1 MLNAPMPSLL
11 PVYKRAPVTFD
22 RGEGA
27 YLYDTEGRRYLDFG
41 SGVAVT
47 SLGHAHP
54 HLVGILKAQAERLWH
69 CSNLYGI
76 EAQQQLADRLVEQSF
91 ADSVFFCNSGA
102 EALECSIKMARR
114 FQHQRGQATRHKII
128 TFDGAFHGRTMAT
141 ISAGAQA
148 KYLEGFEP
156 ALPGFKAIETGNIQA
171 LKAAIDEQTAA
182 LLIEPVQGEGGI
194 REVDVDFLK
203 TLRQIADE
211 HDLLLIFDEVQ
222 SGMGRTGKL
231 FAYEW
236 SGIKP
241 DIMALAKGL
250 GSGFPIGAC
259 LATARVASG
268 MTPGTHGS
276 TFGGNPLAC
285 AVGNGVLDVLLEDGF
300 LERVQEVSD
309 LLRDELQRLAEAH
322 ADLVLEVRGKGLMLG
337 LRFADDH
344 VNAEIADSL
353 IERGLLTIPAG
364 DNVLRLLPP
373 LTIGRP
379 EVEEAVATLG
389 ELLTAQSAEDE
400 PMTRKAAT

>member
-379 EVEEAVATLG
+379 EVEEAVATLD